1 MNQCKNE
8 PKKPQLAYSV
18 VVVVV
23 VVVVVGFVGASW
35 GRCGVAGFVDMG
47 IDLKV
52 HERSFIWN
60 SHFGY

>member
-1 MNQCKNE
+1 MVSAV
-8 PKKPQLAYSV
+8 LLFSI
-18 VVVVV
+18 
-23 VVVVVGFVGASW
+23 F
-35 GRCGVAGFVDMG
+35 FDMG